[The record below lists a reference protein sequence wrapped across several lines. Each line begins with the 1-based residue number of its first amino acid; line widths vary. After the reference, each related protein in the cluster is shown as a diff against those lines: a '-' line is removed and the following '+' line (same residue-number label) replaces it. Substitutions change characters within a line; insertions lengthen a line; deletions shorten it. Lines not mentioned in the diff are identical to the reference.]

1 MQPPDRP
8 PIRIAHVVLSLA
20 CGGLERVVVDLARYH
35 RAHGLE
41 TAIICLDGRGDLADE
56 AERAGVPVLVVKREP
71 GLDPGLVR
79 RLAAVLRDGAYT
91 CVHTHS
97 LDPMFYA
104 GAAAWRAGVRI
115 RVHSQHNTMLAA
127 YRLSDRLKFRLAQ
140 RFFTHVVGVSAETTR
155 LIARFGVPAGRRL
168 TVLNGIDCDTFDAA
182 TRTPFREDRVGG
194 GSIGAVARLA
204 PEKGLDRLVEAFARV
219 RNARPAAQLTLVGDG
234 PERARLES
242 LAARLGLGGSV
253 IFTGR
258 QENVRP
264 WLAGFDVFALPSLT
278 EGIPLALLEAMA
290 VSVPVVASDVGG
302 IPEVVN
308 SPACGRLVPPGDP
321 CALEQA
327 LTELLGNPGARDA
340 LGRAG
345 AVRVRQAFSL
355 RSMAAGYRAI
365 YSDDSGGTLTRRAIR
380 RTLQAMLPR
389 RLATWRGSGAG
400 GRVAVTFDDGPIE
413 SYTSRILDVLRAEGV
428 KATFFLVGE
437 RVAAQPGLLQRIV
450 TEGHEVANHSYS
462 HPHFDRL
469 GFRAALAELDRTA
482 EILEVGPAP
491 ARFFRP
497 PRGSLSLSSLA
508 AAWHRKLT
516 VVLWTVDLKDYKAVD
531 AAEIVAMLR
540 RRRISA
546 GDIIL
551 YHGNSDAA
559 LDALPAVLSA
569 VRASGLTCVPVS
581 EL

>member
-1 MQPPDRP
+1 M
-8 PIRIAHVVLSLA
+8 RIAHVVLSLA
-20 CGGLERVVVDLARYH
+20 CGGLERMVVDLARYH
-35 RAHGLE
+35 RDHGLE
-41 TAIICLDGRGDLADE
+41 TTIICLDGRGDLADE
-56 AERAGVPVLVVKREP
+56 AERAGVPVRVVKREP

-79 RLAAVLRDGAYT
+79 RLAAVLRDGAYS

-115 RVHSQHNTMLAA
+115 RVHSQHNTMLAT
-127 YRLSDRLKFRLAQ
+127 YSLSDRLKFRLAH

-168 TVLNGIDCDTFDAA
+168 TVLNGIDCDRFDAA
-182 TRTPFREDRVGG
+182 TRTPYREDPVGG
-194 GSIGAVARLA
+194 GSIGAVARLS

-290 VSVPVVASDVGG
+290 VGVPVVASDVGG

-308 SPACGRLVPPGDP
+308 SPACGRLVPPGDRG
-321 CALEQA
+321 ALEEA

-345 AVRVRQAFSL
+345 AARVRQAFSL

-365 YSDDSGGTLTRRAIR
+365 YSDDSGGTLARRAMR
-380 RTLQAMLPR
+380 RTVQALLPR
-389 RLATWRGSGAG
+389 RLATWRARGGAG
-400 GRVAVTFDDGPIE
+400 CVAVTFDDGPIE
-413 SYTSRILDVLRAEGV
+413 GYTSRILDVLGAAGV

-437 RVAAQPGLLQRIV
+437 RVQARPDLVERIV
-450 TEGHEVANHSYS
+450 AEGHELANHSYS

-469 GFRAALAELDRTA
+469 GFAAALDEVDRTA
-482 EILEVGPAP
+482 AALGRFAAPAP
-491 ARFFRP
+491 FFRP
-497 PRGSLSLSSLA
+497 PRGAVCLSAAA
-508 AAWHRKLT
+508 AAWRRGLS
-516 VVLWTVDLKDYKAVD
+516 LAYWNVDLKDFRASDPLEVI
-531 AAEIVAMLR
+531 ASLQRSRLA
-540 RRRISA
+540 A
-546 GDIIL
+546 GDVVL
-551 YHGNSDAA
+551 YHGNSEAA
-559 LDALPAVLSA
+559 VEALPAVLA
-569 VRASGLTCVPVS
+569 GVRASGLSPVPLS
-581 EL
+581 RL